1 MMTVNFKLRS
11 LQKKNM
17 HDGQLLILDWLVCHF
32 HIVIQ
37 SVFMAP
43 TYSDAKLLSNLAKV
57 FTLILNQQKHLI
69 HNQCNVDC

>member
-11 LQKKNM
+11 LQKNM
-17 HDGQLLILDWLVCHF
+17 HDGQLLLLDWLVYHF

-43 TYSDAKLLSNLAKV
+43 TYADAKLL
-57 FTLILNQQKHLI
+57 
-69 HNQCNVDC
+69 